1 MTLNC
6 LISLLTPQGVG
17 FTEVRV
23 NSLHQLAILMPGSVL
38 TYEICQQAQTTSG
51 ARVDDAEL
59 FNLLTWAVSEIAC
72 QCENGPTDH
81 CSH

>member
-6 LISLLTPQGVG
+6 FISLLTPQGKG

-23 NSLHQLAILMPGSVL
+23 NSVHQLAVLMPGTVL
-38 TYEICQQAQTTSG
+38 AYEIHQQAQTTSG

-59 FNLLTWAVSEIAC
+59 FNLLTRAVSEIAC
-72 QCENGPTDH
+72 QCENGHTDS